1 MNLLKDNVP
10 SLVKKL
16 ALPAMVGTLF
26 QTLYNIVDTFFAGKI
41 SAEALAERGLAPDPI
56 AHLEGGNFSNNPTDE
71 ITDYI
76 EMQWAEFTA
85 GG

>member
-1 MNLLKDNVP
+1 MCIRD
-10 SLVKKL
+10 
-16 ALPAMVGTLF
+16 
-26 QTLYNIVDTFFAGKI
+26 
-41 SAEALAERGLAPDPI
+41 RDPI

-85 GG
+85 GGWLNF

>member
-1 MNLLKDNVP
+1 MGYGH
-10 SLVKKL
+10 SKKR
-16 ALPAMVGTLF
+16 VW
-26 QTLYNIVDTFFAGKI
+26 NI